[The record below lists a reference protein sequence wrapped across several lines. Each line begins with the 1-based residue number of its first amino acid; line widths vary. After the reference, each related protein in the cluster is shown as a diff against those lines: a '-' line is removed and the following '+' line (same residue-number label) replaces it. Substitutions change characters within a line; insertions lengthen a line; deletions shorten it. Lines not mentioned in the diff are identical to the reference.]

1 MATRLLAPSMGE
13 GVEELTIVNWL
24 KNEGDTVK
32 ELEVIVEVETEKVTT
47 EIPSPA
53 SGTLLKIVAAKDSKV
68 KVGSTMAW
76 IGKPGEAIESGAS
89 TEKKPAPAKEPIAP
103 PPAEMKEPQV
113 KEVLPPMETNKQPV
127 AETVRSSTSVKI
139 LSPLVKNLLAANS
152 IDANLVEGTG
162 LNGRITRED
171 VEKYLETR
179 RTAPAPAG
187 KPVPPISTDTS
198 SVGQLIPHTSIRRQI
213 AERMVRSKTTSPHV
227 LTVMEADMSRV
238 VAHHA
243 ANKAPFAQNG
253 INLTLTAYFCSAI
266 VTALRSNPE
275 VNSSWLEE
283 GIQRYRNINLGI
295 ATSLG
300 DEGLIVPVI
309 KNAEQ
314 LSFEGLAQKIN
325 DLSTRAR
332 SKKLMP
338 EEVRGGTFT
347 LTNHGSGKSLFA
359 MPIIFQPQ
367 AAILGTG
374 RMEKRVVVV
383 TDVNGNDS
391 IAIRPMVYL
400 SLVFDHRI
408 LDGEGADRFLQ
419 RVKETLENW
428 E

>member
-1 MATRLLAPSMGE
+1 
-13 GVEELTIVNWL
+13 
-24 KNEGDTVK
+24 
-32 ELEVIVEVETEKVTT
+32 
-47 EIPSPA
+47 
-53 SGTLLKIVAAKDSKV
+53 
-68 KVGSTMAW
+68 
-76 IGKPGEAIESGAS
+76 
-89 TEKKPAPAKEPIAP
+89 
-103 PPAEMKEPQV
+103 
-113 KEVLPPMETNKQPV
+113 
-127 AETVRSSTSVKI
+127 
-139 LSPLVKNLLAANS
+139 
-152 IDANLVEGTG
+152 
-162 LNGRITRED
+162 
-171 VEKYLETR
+171 
-179 RTAPAPAG
+179 
-187 KPVPPISTDTS
+187 
-198 SVGQLIPHTSIRRQI
+198 
-213 AERMVRSKTTSPHV
+213 
-227 LTVMEADMSRV
+227 
-238 VAHHA
+238 
-243 ANKAPFAQNG
+243 
-253 INLTLTAYFCSAI
+253 
-266 VTALRSNPE
+266 
-275 VNSSWLEE
+275 
-283 GIQRYRNINLGI
+283 LGI